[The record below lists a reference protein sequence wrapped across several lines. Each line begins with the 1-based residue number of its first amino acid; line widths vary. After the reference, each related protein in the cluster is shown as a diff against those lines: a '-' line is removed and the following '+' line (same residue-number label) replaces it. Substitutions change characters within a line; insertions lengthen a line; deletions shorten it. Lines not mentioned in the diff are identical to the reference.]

1 MSCFFGRLISILRI
15 HSLPLYMRKFTM
27 DLVTST
33 IEHREK
39 NNVMRKDL
47 MQFIIQL
54 RNNSDTNDTDDWNF
68 KNSSN

>member
-1 MSCFFGRLISILRI
+1 
-15 HSLPLYMRKFTM
+15 M
-27 DLVTST
+27 DLVTTT

-47 MQFIIQL
+47 MQFLIQL

-68 KNSSN
+68 KNSSNYNYILNLVKRIVLKS

>member
-1 MSCFFGRLISILRI
+1 MN
-15 HSLPLYMRKFTM
+15 
-27 DLVTST
+27 LVTTT

-47 MQFIIQL
+47 MQFLIQL
-54 RNNSDTNDTDDWNF
+54 RNNSDTNADAWNF

>member
-1 MSCFFGRLISILRI
+1 
-15 HSLPLYMRKFTM
+15 M
-27 DLVTST
+27 DLVTTT

-47 MQFIIQL
+47 MQFLIQL

-68 KNSSN
+68 KNSSNLNYLLQTVKRFALKS